1 VLINWKLMFALAAA
15 SGLVACGGGG
25 DTSAR
30 GAIAVNTSN
39 GYGAVVVN
47 YTSRAEASSDA
58 VDKCARASGAG
69 CITVLEF
76 SDNGTCG
83 SAAWSGNDK
92 IWGVASAGSKEEAD
106 SRAVSRC
113 ISKGGTSCE
122 VPDWLET
129 QCN

>member
-1 VLINWKLMFALAAA
+1 MLSNWKWISVLAMAA
-15 SGLVACGGGG
+15 VTVACGGGG

-39 GYGAVVVN
+39 GYGAIVIN

-58 VDKCARASGAG
+58 VDKCARVSGAG

-83 SAAWSGNDK
+83 SAAWSGNDR

-106 SRAVSRC
+106 SRAMSRC
-113 ISKGGTSCE
+113 IAKGGTSCE
-122 VPDWLET
+122 IPDWLET